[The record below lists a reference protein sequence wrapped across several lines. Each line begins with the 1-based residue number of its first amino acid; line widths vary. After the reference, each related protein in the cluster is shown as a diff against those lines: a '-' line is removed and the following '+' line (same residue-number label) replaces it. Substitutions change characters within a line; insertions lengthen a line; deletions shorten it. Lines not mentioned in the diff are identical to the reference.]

1 MRSLFGKNIFEQALR
16 VYAGAQVVELVRRH
30 GPYHQG
36 AEEIEVIMLCQDL
49 KPFTQFSEKLTP
61 SHLVKIQSEYLDRM
75 GDCMVEHRG
84 VIDHIRGDSI
94 LCYWESRDA
103 AVVIS
108 TVRRA
113 IAIGRE
119 ISAKW
124 AQVLPSPI
132 IPLHGVDFGR
142 VLRGTFGS
150 KHRLNYSLMG
160 DAVNF
165 TMRLCSM
172 NQSFQTQTLFSS
184 RVRSL
189 TGHPSDLRFVESVVA
204 KGRAANE
211 ELYTLDSIPRVSP
224 PT

>member
-1 MRSLFGKNIFEQALR
+1 MRFPFGKNIFEEALR
-16 VYAGAQVVELVRRH
+16 LYAGAHVVELVRRN
-30 GPYHQG
+30 GPHHHCG
-36 AEEIEVIMLCQDL
+36 EEIEAIMLSQDL
-49 KPFTQFSEKLTP
+49 KPFTRFSEKLTP
-61 SHLVKIQSEYLDRM
+61 AHLVEIQAEYLDRM
-75 GDCMVEHRG
+75 TDCLVQHEG

-94 LCYWESRDA
+94 LSYWESRDA
-103 AVVIS
+103 TAVIS

-113 IAIGRE
+113 IEIGRE

-124 AQVLPSPI
+124 AHVLPSPI
-132 IPLHGVDFGR
+132 IPLHGVDYSK

-189 TGHPSDLRFVESVVA
+189 ASNPIDLRFVESIVV

-211 ELYTLDSIPRVSP
+211 ELYTLDQVPRGSL